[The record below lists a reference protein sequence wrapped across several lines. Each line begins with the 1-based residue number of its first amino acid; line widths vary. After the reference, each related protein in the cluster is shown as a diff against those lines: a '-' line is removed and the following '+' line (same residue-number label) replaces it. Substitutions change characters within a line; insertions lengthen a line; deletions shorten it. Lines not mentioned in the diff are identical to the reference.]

1 MGSWLTERR
10 LTKIG
15 SRLKAL
21 RAELA
26 IVDEQLLYLGDDA
39 DDQAIRA
46 LVAETAGSSFEARAA
61 QGNFDNM
68 SRHRA
73 RLLEEIAALE
83 VRQDELLD
91 SMTAR

>member
-1 MGSWLTERR
+1 MGRWLTERR
-10 LTKIG
+10 LSNVA
-15 SRLKAL
+15 SRLKSL

-26 IVDEQLLYLGDDA
+26 IIDEQLLYLGDDA

-61 QGNFDNM
+61 QGSYENM
-68 SRHRA
+68 SRHRG
-73 RLLEEIAALE
+73 RVVEEIAQLE

-91 SMTAR
+91 QMTG

>member
-10 LTKIG
+10 LTKVAV
-15 SRLKAL
+15 RLKSL

-26 IVDEQLLYLGDDA
+26 IIDEQLLYLGDDA

-46 LVAETAGSSFEARAA
+46 LVAETAGSSFDARAA

-73 RLLEEIAALE
+73 RVLEEIAELE
-83 VRQDELLD
+83 ARQDDLLD
-91 SMTAR
+91 AMTR